1 MLDFDLLAAQVD
13 WKPKLLGS
21 GQVSTVRGS
30 LVGATLPLAA
40 IGDLCSIER
49 RNAAPIPAQ
58 VVAFANGLSWLA
70 PFGAV
75 HGIAQGAAVH
85 SRGSRP
91 CAEIQGDARG
101 RILDALGK
109 DLTPVLNNEMLEKI
123 RYPVFREPPPP
134 LSRLPIRKQ
143 LHTGVRAIDTFCPI
157 GYGQRLGIFA
167 GAGVGKSTLLGMI
180 ARHADVDVCVIA
192 LVGERGREVQEFIQE
207 CLGEQGL
214 SRSVVIVATSDE
226 SPLRRLIAPQTA
238 TSIAEHYRA
247 QGLRVLL
254 LVDSL
259 TRTARAIREVELAAG
274 EPPVRQGYTS
284 GVYTELPRLL
294 ERAGNDD
301 SGSITALYTVLTTGE
316 QDPDPLADEIKS
328 ILDGHLVLSQQVQL
342 EGIRPAIDIL
352 RSVSRLRE
360 KLQSEE
366 TQASAEHLLTAA
378 GRIRRDRD
386 IVLLG
391 GTPDSALRAAL
402 HVEPG
407 LKRFLSQRPV
417 DYTHPK
423 ELRPMLE
430 ELSRGYLDAL
440 KQFSQA

>member
-1 MLDFDLLAAQVD
+1 
-13 WKPKLLGS
+13 
-21 GQVSTVRGS
+21 
-30 LVGATLPLAA
+30 
-40 IGDLCSIER
+40 
-49 RNAAPIPAQ
+49 
-58 VVAFANGLSWLA
+58 
-70 PFGAV
+70 
-75 HGIAQGAAVH
+75 
-85 SRGSRP
+85 
-91 CAEIQGDARG
+91 
-101 RILDALGK
+101 
-109 DLTPVLNNEMLEKI
+109 
-123 RYPVFREPPPP
+123 
-134 LSRLPIRKQ
+134 
-143 LHTGVRAIDTFCPI
+143 VRAIDTFCPI

-192 LVGERGREVQEFIQE
+192 LVGERGREVQEFIHE
-207 CLGEQGL
+207 CLGEEGL
-214 SRSVVIVATSDE
+214 ARSVVVVATSDE

-238 TSIAEHYRA
+238 TSIAEYYRA

-316 QDPDPLADEIKS
+316 QDSDPLADEIKS

-342 EGIRPAIDIL
+342 EGIRPAIDVL

-366 TQASAEHLLTAA
+366 VRVCMENLLTVL
-378 GRIRRDRD
+378 GRLRRDRD

-391 GTPDSALRAAL
+391 GSPDPALRTAL
-402 HVEPG
+402 RIEPE
-407 LKRFLSQRPV
+407 LKRFLSQRPK
-417 DYTHPK
+417 DHTTSK
-423 ELRPMLE
+423 ELHLMLE
-430 ELSRGYLDAL
+430 ELSKHYLDTL
-440 KQFSQA
+440 EQSPRPSP